1 MKKHIVYASLI
12 SKNKVCVSALVKGGG
27 DGSYRYDSYRQ
38 YHISPREAH
47 ELARSLLNIISENER
62 MPHEKAESANGDVR
76 SEN

>member
-1 MKKHIVYASLI
+1 MKKHIVYATLI
-12 SKNKVCVSALVKGGG
+12 SKNKVCVSALVKG
-27 DGSYRYDSYRQ
+27 DGYDSYRQ